1 MPPDRGEGVLMED
14 KGLTVSLHDRLVAGE
29 RLRGTRVLLDEILA
43 PPAADGVFR
52 FRTESV

>member
-1 MPPDRGEGVLMED
+1 MED